1 MNELVRFYSKIYEKT
16 MRRIKAVETV
26 DKFWRKDL
34 LILETVFYSPAE
46 ARLSTAFKVLF
57 FLLYAGVL
65 TQKARFYPHAVE
77 NFPPVEKKSSYR
89 GINLGEKA
97 ENPCEEVEK
106 KSNNPYASCV
116 RRRHSF
122 SNTFPAFF
130 PAFSTTLSTGFPTCR
145 SARSDASGSWHTK
158 GCRSRHGCWKS
169 KSLS

>member
-1 MNELVRFYSKIYEKT
+1 MNELVRFYLKIYEKT

-46 ARLSTAFKVLF
+46 ARLFTAFKVLF

-77 NFPPVEKKSSYR
+77 NFPPVEKKFSDR

-106 KSNNPYASCV
+106 KSNNLIRPTFASAIV
-116 RRRHSF
+116 FPILFQRF
-122 SNTFPAFF
+122 SR
-130 PAFSTTLSTGFPTCR
+130 LSPRCYPPVFIRICLIGKAHEEMSMRKTVILMAT
-145 SARSDASGSWHTK
+145 A
-158 GCRSRHGCWKS
+158 
-169 KSLS
+169 

>member
-26 DKFWRKDL
+26 DKFLRKDL

-77 NFPPVEKKSSYR
+77 NFLPVEKKIFRPGDKLR
-89 GINLGEKA
+89 G
-97 ENPCEEVEK
+97 
-106 KSNNPYASCV
+106 
-116 RRRHSF
+116 
-122 SNTFPAFF
+122 
-130 PAFSTTLSTGFPTCR
+130 
-145 SARSDASGSWHTK
+145 K
-158 GCRSRHGCWKS
+158 GGKP
-169 KSLS
+169 L

>member
-1 MNELVRFYSKIYEKT
+1 MNELVRFYLKIYEKI

-34 LILETVFYSPAE
+34 LILEIVFYSPAE

-77 NFPPVEKKSSYR
+77 NFLPVEKKISDR

-106 KSNNPYASCV
+106 KSNNLIRPTFAAAIV
-116 RRRHSF
+116 FPILFQRF
-122 SNTFPAFF
+122 SR
-130 PAFSTTLSTGFPTCR
+130 LSPRCYPPVFIRICLIGKAHEEMSMCKTVILMAT
-145 SARSDASGSWHTK
+145 A
-158 GCRSRHGCWKS
+158 
-169 KSLS
+169 